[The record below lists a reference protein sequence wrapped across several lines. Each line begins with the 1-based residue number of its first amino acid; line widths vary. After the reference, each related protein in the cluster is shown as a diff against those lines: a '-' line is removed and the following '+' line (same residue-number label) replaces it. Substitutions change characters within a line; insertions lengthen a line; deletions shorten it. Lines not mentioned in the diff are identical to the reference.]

1 MALLSRQPWLVATG
15 LLVPLLTLAS
25 PGWLKLDGVPPAWAV
40 LWLLPWALSE
50 GRRAGGAAGLGLGL
64 LLDGLHGSPVSLVP
78 GLALLGWWWGR
89 MGRKAP
95 PIQRSFSLGL
105 LALVGTALLNLSL
118 MLQWALLSWRGA
130 ASMLASVEALSG
142 VAAEGLR
149 QSGPQASLLALPI
162 WRWQDLSLVGL
173 QILLAQ
179 TLLTALLA
187 PMLCSLQL
195 IFWRQVG
202 AGWRGSS
209 V

>member
-1 MALLSRQPWLVATG
+1 MALLSRQPLLVASA

-25 PGWLKLDGVPPAWAV
+25 PGWLKLDGVPPAWSV
-40 LWLLPWALSE
+40 IWLLPWALSE
-50 GRRAGGAAGLGLGL
+50 GRRAGAAAGLGLGL
-64 LLDGLHGSPVSLVP
+64 LLDGLHPGSASLMP
-78 GLALLGWWWGR
+78 GLLLLGWWWGR

-105 LALVGTALLNLSL
+105 LALLGTALLNLSL
-118 MLQWALLSWRGA
+118 ILQWALLSWRGVV
-130 ASMLASVEALSG
+130 SLQGRVEELAGGAEAL
-142 VAAEGLR
+142 R
-149 QSGPQASLLALPI
+149 QAGPQASLLALPL
-162 WRWQDLSLVGL
+162 WRWEDLSLVGL
-173 QILLAQ
+173 QVLLAQ

-209 V
+209 L

>member
-40 LWLLPWALSE
+40 LWLLPWALTE
-50 GRRAGGAAGLGLGL
+50 GRRAGSAAGLGLGL
-64 LLDGLHGSPVSLVP
+64 LLDALHPGPVSLVP
-78 GLALLGWWWGR
+78 GLVLLGWWWGR

-118 MLQWALLSWRGA
+118 ILQWALLSWRGVV
-130 ASMLASVEALSG
+130 SLQGRVEELAGGAEAL
-142 VAAEGLR
+142 R
-149 QSGPQASLLALPI
+149 QAGPQASLLALPL
-162 WRWQDLSLVGL
+162 WRWEDLSLVGL
-173 QILLAQ
+173 QVLLAQ

-202 AGWRGSS
+202 AGWRGLSA
-209 V
+209 